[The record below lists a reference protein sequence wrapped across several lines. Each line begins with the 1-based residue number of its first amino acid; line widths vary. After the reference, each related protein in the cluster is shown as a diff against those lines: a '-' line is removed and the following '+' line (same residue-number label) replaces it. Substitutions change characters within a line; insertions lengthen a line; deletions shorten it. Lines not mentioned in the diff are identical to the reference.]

1 MISHPKTP
9 FLYWVKVAVSGF
21 VAMLMA
27 KQPRLAKTA
36 KRSGVET
43 STQSNYPNKMDNQ
56 RVDVRVAYLLRQ
68 IRVRGNM

>member
-9 FLYWVKVAVSGF
+9 FLYWVKVVVSGF

-27 KQPRLAKTA
+27 KQPRFAQTA

-43 STQSNYPNKMDNQ
+43 STKDLYKSLIQPIQTIQTN
-56 RVDVRVAYLLRQ
+56 
-68 IRVRGNM
+68 G